1 MKIRIVATNG
11 SISKYLKVLATKKNW
26 QYNSHID
33 DYMFQNEGSFDI
45 ETIQEL
51 DTLAIELGHKIV
63 FSNHGGATLEIYD
76 SYME

>member
-1 MKIRIVATNG
+1 MKVKIVATNG

-26 QYNSHID
+26 QYTEHAS
-33 DYMFQNEGSFDI
+33 DYMFQDEGSFDI

-51 DTLAIELGHKIV
+51 DTLATELGHKIV
-63 FSNHGGATLEIYD
+63 FSNNAAITLEIYD